1 VHRLETGLFVDLR
14 ERSRMISNDK
24 ERKKESAME
33 RHDDARPTIA
43 LDFES
48 PEHAAGWEARA
59 EDLRSRCPFAWA
71 TDHGGHWIASRYKDI
86 VRIVQDDGVFSTA
99 KTFDPETMHVDGG
112 VAIPPMPVG
121 RLVPAETDRP
131 EWDVFRGLL
140 NPRLGPR
147 AAEGFRERAKGYAR
161 ALLDQVIETGRMDT
175 VDQFT
180 NPLTAMVTLD
190 VLGFPL
196 SEWRTFGDPLHALT
210 SLNKGDPAYAGAL
223 ELAAIMDRR
232 IDEEIELRRRE
243 RIDKDDIIGHLLRAE
258 VDGQPLA
265 HADIH
270 QVIFNVIAGGVD
282 TTTALTS
289 SVIVH
294 LWKHPEQRERLRTDR
309 SLLPYAR
316 EEMLRFFSPLH
327 GTVRTA
333 LSDSEVGGHPV
344 AEGERIYIFLASA
357 NRDPEMFENPDE
369 VVLDRFP
376 NRHIAFS
383 AGIHRCVGSF
393 LAKMMF
399 EVMIEEILDR
409 IPDYEVLIEGAH
421 PYPSISPVNGWVDIP
436 IRFTPGKRSGTP
448 VPEWLSASVK

>member
-1 VHRLETGLFVDLR
+1 
-14 ERSRMISNDK
+14 
-24 ERKKESAME
+24 ME
-33 RHDDARPTIA
+33 RQDDARPTVA

-48 PEHAAGWEARA
+48 PEHARAWEAKA
-59 EDLRSRCPFAWA
+59 EELRSRCPFAWA
-71 TDHGGHWIASRYKDI
+71 TDHGGHWIASRYRDV
-86 VRIVQDDGVFSTA
+86 VRIVQDDAAFSTA
-99 KTFDPETMHVDGG
+99 KRFDAATGHVEGG
-112 VAIPPMPVG
+112 VAIPPMPVE

-147 AAEGFRERAKGYAR
+147 AAEGFRAQAQEIATV
-161 ALLDQVIETGRMDT
+161 LFDQVIESGRMDT

-180 NPLTAMVTLD
+180 NPLTAMVTLA

-196 SEWRTFGDPLHALT
+196 AEWRLFGDTLHGLT
-210 SLNKGDPAYAGAL
+210 SLAKNDPRYPQAVAMAGV
-223 ELAAIMDRR
+223 MDRR
-232 IDEEIELRRRE
+232 IDEEIELRRTQQ
-243 RIDKDDIIGHLLRAE
+243 IDQDDIIGHLMRAE
-258 VDGQPLA
+258 VDGEPIA
-265 HADIH
+265 HKDIH
-270 QVIFNVIAGGVD
+270 QMIFNVIAGGVD

-294 LWKHPEQRERLRTDR
+294 LARHPEQRERLRADR

-316 EEMLRFFSPLH
+316 EEFLRFFSPLH

-333 LSDSEVGGHPV
+333 LSDSQVGGHEV
-344 AEGERIYIFLASA
+344 TAGERVYIFLASA
-357 NRDPEMFENPDE
+357 NRDPEMFDKPDE

-399 EVMIEEILDR
+399 DVMIEALLDR
-409 IPDYEVLIEGAH
+409 IPDYEVLEEGAAL
-421 PYPSISPVNGWVDIP
+421 YPSVSPVNGWVNIP
-436 IRFTPGKRSGTP
+436 IRFTPGERSGLAE
-448 VPEWLSASVK
+448 PEWLRGGS

>member
-1 VHRLETGLFVDLR
+1 MDRQED
-14 ERSRMISNDK
+14 M
-24 ERKKESAME
+24 
-33 RHDDARPTIA
+33 RPTIS

-48 PEHAAGWEARA
+48 PEHAAAWEGRA
-59 EDLRSRCPFAWA
+59 EELRARCPFAWA
-71 TDHGGHWIASRYKDI
+71 TDHGGHWIAARYKDI
-86 VRIVQDDGVFSTA
+86 VRIVQDDAVFSTA
-99 KTFDPETMHVDGG
+99 KTFDPETMHVEGG
-112 VAIPPMPVG
+112 VAIPPMPVE

-147 AAEGFRERAKGYAR
+147 ASEGFRERAKGYAT
-161 ALLDQVIETGRMDT
+161 ALLDQVIETGQMDT
-175 VDQFT
+175 VEQFT

-196 SEWRTFGDPLHALT
+196 DEWKTFGDPLHALT
-210 SLNKGDPAYAGAL
+210 SLNKSDPRYAHAL

-232 IDEEIELRRRE
+232 IDEEIAHRRSHGHPG
-243 RIDKDDIIGHLLRAE
+243 DDAIAHLMKAE
-258 VDGQPLA
+258 VDGKPLA
-265 HADIH
+265 HNDIH
-270 QVIFNVIAGGVD
+270 QLIFNVIAGGVD

-294 LWKHPEQRERLRTDR
+294 LWKHPEQRERLRADR

-316 EEMLRFFSPLH
+316 EEFLRFFSPLH

-333 LSDSEVGGHPV
+333 LSDAEVAGHKV
-344 AEGERIYIFLASA
+344 AAGERIYLFLASA
-357 NRDPEMFENPDE
+357 NRDPEMFEKPDE

-399 EVMIEEILDR
+399 DVMIEAILDR
-409 IPDYEVLIEGAH
+409 IPDYEVLLDGAAL
-421 PYPSISPVNGWVDIP
+421 YPSVSPVNGWVNIP
-436 IRFTPGKRSGTP
+436 IRFTPGKRSGLP
-448 VPEWLSASVK
+448 EPEWLSRA

>member
-1 VHRLETGLFVDLR
+1 MDRQDDL
-14 ERSRMISNDK
+14 K
-24 ERKKESAME
+24 
-33 RHDDARPTIA
+33 PTIS

-59 EDLRSRCPFAWA
+59 QELRQRCPFAWA
-71 TDHGGHWIASRYKDI
+71 TDHGGHWIAARYKDI
-86 VRIVQDDGVFSTA
+86 VRIVQDDGVFSTS
-99 KTFDPETMHVDGG
+99 KTFDPETMQVEGG
-112 VAIPPMPVG
+112 VAIPPMPVA

-147 AAEGFRERAKGYAR
+147 AAESFRDRAKTYAT
-161 ALLDQVIETGRMDT
+161 ALMDQVIESGRMNT

-196 SEWRTFGDPLHALT
+196 EEWATFGDPLHALT
-210 SLNKGDPAYAGAL
+210 SLNKGDPRYAHAL

-232 IDEEIELRRRE
+232 IDAEIERRRAE
-243 RIDKDDIIGHLLRAE
+243 GHPGDDIIRHLMEAE
-258 VDGQPLA
+258 VDGKPLA
-265 HADIH
+265 HADLH
-270 QVIFNVIAGGVD
+270 QLIFNVIAGGVD

-289 SVIVH
+289 SVIIH
-294 LWKHPEQRERLRTDR
+294 LASHPDQRERLRADR
-309 SLLPYAR
+309 ALLPYAR
-316 EEMLRFFSPLH
+316 EEFLRFFSPLH

-333 LSDSEVGGHPV
+333 LSDSMVGDHEVT
-344 AEGERIYIFLASA
+344 AGERIYIFLASA
-357 NRDPEMFENPDE
+357 NRDPEMFDNPDE

-409 IPDYEVLIEGAH
+409 IPDYEVLAEGAH
-421 PYPSISPVNGWVDIP
+421 PYPSISPVNGWIDIP
-436 IRFTPGKRSGTP
+436 IRFTPGKRSGVP
-448 VPEWLSASVK
+448 VPEWLSRSVG